1 MEHPATAGD
10 DALVWQCLGIV
21 GLIFLLVGLANLGT
35 LWLPLEIGDAEWE
48 LGTTSQ
54 FFDTFPVFGLGLVFL
69 AAHGVAVGR
78 RWQIRTVATVCIAV
92 AVFMWLALSLY
103 ATVLPAA
110 LRAVPDPF
118 ALTPIKKA
126 AAKTGVQAL
135 LYPFALL
142 WLAGAAW
149 RASLK
154 RRSGT

>member
-1 MEHPATAGD
+1 
-10 DALVWQCLGIV
+10 
-21 GLIFLLVGLANLGT
+21 
-35 LWLPLEIGDAEWE
+35 
-48 LGTTSQ
+48 
-54 FFDTFPVFGLGLVFL
+54 
-69 AAHGVAVGR
+69 
-78 RWQIRTVATVCIAV
+78 
-92 AVFMWLALSLY
+92 MWLALSLY

-154 RRSGT
+154 RRAGA